1 MWAAQNPRDLLT
13 HWLPQEPASDL
24 GPGKALVGSGPASD
38 RRPERGTR
46 AWLVEQS
53 AEIAQRLP
61 VGAWLSHWRS
71 CLQWW
76 REDLCSRTFRITLGS
91 TAGACIEAT
100 QDNCSL
106 AIRQKIRGPKA
117 EGDVHRDGAI
127 IKLRTRWSSCLTSS
141 SKSLLLCCLPL
152 HSPPHPFTTQIPAL
166 PTPGLPSMKYPIL
179 QKSLFCWLKLHSL
192 KAPRTLPG
200 NKKDKS
206 FNHSEIINRRRM
218 ILSFK
223 RTVYIWKDEF
233 VNPIQSLNFWTYG
246 GDICEQGPL
255 WGHRR
260 QSITAWRATWKEAG
274 WCPVCVTSSAL
285 LRHLLKQKARLV
297 TPASYSGMNAFEVH
311 QIKRLN
317 SHAPSS
323 ALHY

>member
-1 MWAAQNPRDLLT
+1 M
-13 HWLPQEPASDL
+13 SDIL
-24 GPGKALVGSGPASD
+24 FC
-38 RRPERGTR
+38 
-46 AWLVEQS
+46 
-53 AEIAQRLP
+53 
-61 VGAWLSHWRS
+61 WLSFS
-71 CLQWW
+71 FAAFL
-76 REDLCSRTFRITLGS
+76 F
-91 TAGACIEAT
+91 
-100 QDNCSL
+100 
-106 AIRQKIRGPKA
+106 
-117 EGDVHRDGAI
+117 
-127 IKLRTRWSSCLTSS
+127 TS
-141 SKSLLLCCLPL
+141 
-152 HSPPHPFTTQIPAL
+152 PHPFTTQIPAL

-200 NKKDKS
+200 NKKAKS

-218 ILSFK
+218 ILSFE

-246 GDICEQGPL
+246 DDICEQGPL

-260 QSITAWRATWKEAG
+260 QSITAWHAMWKEAG
-274 WCPVCVTSSAL
+274 WCPVCVTTSAL
-285 LRHLLKQKARLV
+285 LRRLLKQKARLV
-297 TPASYSGMNAFEVH
+297 TLATYSGMNVSEVH